1 MRSIA
6 VTVAIG
12 LALASIVS
20 TIGAAV
26 ASPDYVLVNRDASR
40 PSELEPQIQ

>member
-1 MRSIA
+1 MRSLA

-26 ASPDYVLVNRDASR
+26 ASPEHILVNRDASL
-40 PSELEPQIQ
+40 PSELEPQIW

>member
-1 MRSIA
+1 MRSLA

-12 LALASIVS
+12 LALASIVG

-26 ASPDYVLVNRDASR
+26 ASPEHVLVNRDASR
-40 PSELEPQIQ
+40 PSELEPQIW